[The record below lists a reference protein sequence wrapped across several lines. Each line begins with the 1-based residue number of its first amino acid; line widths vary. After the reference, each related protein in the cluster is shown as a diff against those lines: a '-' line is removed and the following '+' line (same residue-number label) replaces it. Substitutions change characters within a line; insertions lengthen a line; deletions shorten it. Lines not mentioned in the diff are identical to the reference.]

1 MRYLVTGGAGF
12 IGSNIVAELV
22 ERGEKVRVL
31 DNLSSGF
38 MANLAHVQSQIEFID
53 GDIRDFWTVHEAVAG
68 CDYVLHQAALPS
80 VPRSVKNPLT
90 SNQVNINGTLNV
102 LECARQANV
111 KKVVFASS
119 SSVYGDSKL
128 LPKEESMTP
137 NPLSPYAITKLTSE
151 YYLKVFWEL
160 YRLPTVSLR
169 YFNIFGPKQDP
180 QSDYSAVIPRFI
192 TALSEGKNPT
202 VYGDGEQS
210 RDFTHVSHAVAA
222 NIAAATKPE
231 IVGKA
236 YNVACGGQYT
246 LNCLLDKLRA
256 IMNTAQPAT
265 YEEARQGDIRHSYGS
280 GELLKREFGFGP
292 PVSFEEGLRATVAW
306 FTSQALNRTPVG
318 GITL

>member
-22 ERGEKVRVL
+22 ERGEEVRVL

-38 MANLAHVQSQIEFID
+38 MANLAEVQSQIEFVD

-90 SNQVNINGTLNV
+90 SNDVNINGTLNV
-102 LECARQANV
+102 LECARQAGV

-119 SSVYGDSKL
+119 SSIYGDSEL

-137 NPLSPYAITKLTSE
+137 NPLSPYAITKLTGE
-151 YYLKVFWEL
+151 YYLKVFWDL

-222 NIAAATKPE
+222 NIAAATNPK

-280 GELLKREFGFGP
+280 GELLKSEFGFAP
-292 PVSFEEGLRATVAW
+292 AVSFEEGLQATVSW

-318 GITL
+318 GITI